1 MIQLHYSPGTAS
13 MIPHL
18 LLEEMGVPFELVTLD
33 RLALAHKAPAYLRIN
48 PNGLIPA
55 LTDGDLV
62 LFYPQRWVNEGNT
75 DGTVQVKAQAEA
87 RIGGLLDQLDGE
99 LARHGGPWVLGQ
111 TFTALDPYVFTLCRW
126 TRNFASPPARSRPHL
141 GPYLQ
146 RVLLRPATQ
155 RVLQT
160 EQISAPFV

>member
-1 MIQLHYSPGTAS
+1 MWLTNTLQAS
-13 MIPHL
+13 
-18 LLEEMGVPFELVTLD
+18 
-33 RLALAHKAPAYLRIN
+33 
-48 PNGLIPA
+48 LI
-55 LTDGDLV
+55 TY
-62 LFYPQRWVNEGNT
+62 FYPQRWVNEGNT